1 MPRDFEPPEGA
12 DVERFRKANRGRVVH
27 HRASKD
33 FLRAARWLE
42 ARGFTDAA
50 AALAS
55 AAGGELQPF
64 WSERRLQAYTIATRA
79 DNAPDWSS
87 TEHVATGA
95 VLSNAASF
103 MRGASLLLMIGAM
116 RDVSSANAV
125 KIRRCVALLSVAI
138 LDTCDPNWRQKN
150 W

>member
-1 MPRDFEPPEGA
+1 
-12 DVERFRKANRGRVVH
+12 
-27 HRASKD
+27 
-33 FLRAARWLE
+33 
-42 ARGFTDAA
+42 
-50 AALAS
+50 
-55 AAGGELQPF
+55 
-64 WSERRLQAYTIATRA
+64 
-79 DNAPDWSS
+79 
-87 TEHVATGA
+87 

>member
-1 MPRDFEPPEGA
+1 VVEPPEGP
-12 DVERFRKANRGRVVH
+12 DVDRYRKAARGRQRQF
-27 HRASKD
+27 RASPE

-42 ARGFTDAA
+42 ARGYSDAA
-50 AALAS
+50 AALAT
-55 AAGGELQPF
+55 AARGGLQAF

-87 TEHVATGA
+87 LEHVATGA

-103 MRGASLLLMIGAM
+103 MRGASLLLMIGGM

-125 KIRRCVALLSVAI
+125 KIRRCVALLAVAI